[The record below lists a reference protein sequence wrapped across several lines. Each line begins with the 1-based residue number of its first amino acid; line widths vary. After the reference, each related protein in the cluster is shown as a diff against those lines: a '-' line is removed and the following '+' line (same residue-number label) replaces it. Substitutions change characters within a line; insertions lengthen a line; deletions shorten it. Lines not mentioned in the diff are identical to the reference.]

1 MTRPEPIKKAQGRV
15 VGNLGC
21 PRYLYICMHVTRFD
35 SENIRISVLIISNGE
50 RLFTLS
56 RALHVYL

>member
-15 VGNLGC
+15 VGNLGY
-21 PRYLYICMHVTRFD
+21 PRYLYICIHVTRFD

-50 RLFTLS
+50 HLFTLQ
-56 RALHVYL
+56 